1 MQKYIYEYSN
11 WPQFFWREREISAL
25 FGEVRNLQ
33 GRLFAQMNMLGF
45 STKEQASLATMTLD
59 VLKTSEI
66 EGEHLAYEH
75 VRSSIAKRLGINV
88 GGYLPTQR
96 NVDGVVEMMLDAA
109 QNYQNSLTHD
119 RLFAWHAALF
129 PTGYSGMLKIDVGC
143 YRTGEMQIVSGA
155 LGKER
160 VHYMAVPAVNV
171 KTEMDTFLG

>member
-11 WPQFFWREREISAL
+11 WPQFYWREREISAL

-109 QNYQNSLTHD
+109 QNYLIKIPLLMN
-119 RLFAWHAALF
+119 
-129 PTGYSGMLKIDVGC
+129 GYSLGMRLYSQLATVACLK
-143 YRTGEMQIVSGA
+143 
-155 LGKER
+155 
-160 VHYMAVPAVNV
+160 
-171 KTEMDTFLG
+171 